1 MEPNLCCTVAEEKMV
16 CMKEVAVQQCKKQK
30 ISNKSYSDDDDGD
43 TFDVTLNTKQQA
55 LFDYL
60 TQTKSFS
67 PVFVSGSAGTGKSAL
82 LVALREHWLNEDK
95 IVFVTAYTHLA
106 ARNING
112 RTCHSLF
119 RFDFDLNLLRSQ
131 IGVPNYLIIDEISM
145 VPEKMLDGIDS
156 RMRQNSGKFSLP
168 FGGVNVVVFGDLYQ
182 IPPVDKHRQLLP
194 PYKADIWHSFELY
207 ELTENMRQSEPEF
220 ITNLNMLRVGNVNCI
235 PYFNRFV
242 VDALSA
248 KNIDDS
254 IGCTSLVSTH
264 KEANDLNATCYA
276 HIVNDKEELLC
287 VVKRVSGRWTRDLI
301 VFNEEQ
307 SQLIFG
313 DAIKVCVGARVMIT
327 HTTDSF
333 CNGDLGVVQSFTDKE
348 IVIVREHDNKIGVLR
363 QKCLAFN
370 TKTPD
375 VVTFLTGFPIAY
387 GWAVTIHKAQGM
399 TMKHLTVYPKC
410 IFAPGQA
417 YVALS
422 RVVHSSGLKL
432 ASPIARNA
440 LCNMKYIQE
449 VYDYMKPLNV

>member
-1 MEPNLCCTVAEEKMV
+1 MANA
-16 CMKEVAVQQCKKQK
+16 
-30 ISNKSYSDDDDGD
+30 
-43 TFDVTLNTKQQA
+43 TLNTRQQK

-82 LVALREHWLNEDK
+82 LVALREHWLAEDK

-112 RTCHSLF
+112 KTCHSLF
-119 RFDFDLNLLRSQ
+119 RFDFDLNLLRAQ
-131 IGVPNYLIIDEISM
+131 IGVPHYVIIDEISM

-156 RMRQNSGKFSLP
+156 RLRQNSGKFSLP

-182 IPPVDKHRQLLP
+182 IPPVDKHQQLLP
-194 PYKADIWHSFELY
+194 PYKSDIWHLFELY

-220 ITNLNMLRVGNVNCI
+220 IANLNMLRVGNVKCI
-235 PYFNRFV
+235 PYFNGFV
-242 VDALSA
+242 VDAA
-248 KNIDDS
+248 TQNIEDS
-254 IGCTSLVSTH
+254 VGCTSLVSTH
-264 KEANDLNATCYA
+264 KEANDLNLKCYT
-276 HIVNDKEELLC
+276 HICAAANKKEELVC
-287 VVKRVSGRWTRDLI
+287 VVKRSHGRWTKDII

-307 SQLIFG
+307 AQLIFG
-313 DAIKVCVGARVMIT
+313 ESIRVCVGARVMIT

-348 IVIVREHDNKIGVLR
+348 IVIIREHDNKIGVLR
-363 QKCLAFN
+363 QKCLTFN
-370 TKTPD
+370 TTPG

-399 TMKHLTVYPKC
+399 TMKHLTVYPAC

-432 ASPIARNA
+432 ATPIARNA
-440 LCNMKYIQE
+440 LCNMNYIQE
-449 VYDYMKPLNV
+449 VYDYMKPLIIK